1 MTGGAGAI
9 NEISAVFE
17 MLWSTNKE
25 CQVSMNIEWQVSTN
39 IEVDN
44 DDGNKARMKKG

>member
-25 CQVSMNIEWQVSTN
+25 CQVSTN

-44 DDGNKARMKKG
+44 DDGNKTRMKKG